1 MVKTALSVDAFSA
14 LSVDA
19 FSASAIA
26 MHVAMAPSSLMCDDV
41 ASEVKWVV
49 TTQLKTPNRQLPN

>member
-1 MVKTALSVDAFSA
+1 MVKTA

-26 MHVAMAPSSLMCDDV
+26 MHVAMAPSSLKCDDV

-49 TTQLKTPNRQLPN
+49 TTQLNTPNRQLPN